1 MILFQ
6 QLGAVA
12 GLAESHLGHGKWS
25 LIRWLSSSQPW
36 WAVDVVTS
44 LQAMCTLIEK
54 TCSCDGLMQKSRFT
68 NFFFIPK
75 NSLNICRACLY
86 SLLEYFSSLLSRVV
100 FFCCGPGQGFK
111 GWDSEKGQVGKQPQ
125 ASGRSKKRAGEEKN
139 NPDLLC
145 FSWVRKSNSK
155 SLKSNCLQCSMRGSS
170 SGRGPQLTGHWLHSG
185 LSSKNFPVLFPF
197 PFTIALKNQSA
208 SWFHFTDEETEA
220 YRGEVM
226 CSQS

>member
-1 MILFQ
+1 MLWGLYQSTLQSSAVFLNLGWIQPGSEIRLLFRGACTSPPWFRISGMILFQ

-44 LQAMCTLIEK
+44 LQAMRTLIEK

-86 SLLEYFSSLLSRVV
+86 SLLEHFSSLLSRVV
-100 FFCCGPGQGFK
+100 FFCCGPGQGF
-111 GWDSEKGQVGKQPQ
+111 
-125 ASGRSKKRAGEEKN
+125 
-139 NPDLLC
+139 
-145 FSWVRKSNSK
+145 
-155 SLKSNCLQCSMRGSS
+155 
-170 SGRGPQLTGHWLHSG
+170 
-185 LSSKNFPVLFPF
+185 
-197 PFTIALKNQSA
+197 
-208 SWFHFTDEETEA
+208 
-220 YRGEVM
+220 
-226 CSQS
+226 